1 MWLIA
6 KFISESSIM
15 AEVGAYEVC
24 IEKKVAWTKFE
35 IERSKMGCFCTS
47 LFLNMV
53 QMDLIACF

>member
-1 MWLIA
+1 
-6 KFISESSIM
+6 M